1 MLWKS
6 GFVHDCFQRGVVVV
20 GDCFWGLMLRESGGG
35 IHVMVGNCFLIYH
48 IKITLKPT
56 QSFHFSCYTG
66 GFSS

>member
-1 MLWKS
+1 MIGES
-6 GFVHDCFQRGVVVV
+6 GLVYDCFLCGVVVV
-20 GDCFWGLMLRESGGG
+20 GDCFLGLMLGESGGG

-56 QSFHFSCYTG
+56 PSFHFSCYTG